1 MRPPCT
7 VPAVGA
13 RSGLAGDG
21 GGGEM
26 VRPSGTWS
34 RCPLVFIVCSRFPAP
49 CNGAQ
54 CSTFPR
60 GPVGKAMWSTLLVCP
75 QCP

>member
-1 MRPPCT
+1 MRPSLHDPCCRG
-7 VPAVGA
+7 AVGT
-13 RSGLAGDG
+13 G
-21 GGGEM
+21 GRGMRGEM

-34 RCPLVFIVCSRFPAP
+34 RCPLVLMVCRRFPAP

-60 GPVGKAMWSTLLVCP
+60 SPA
-75 QCP
+75 